1 MSLASHGEEQTRRK
15 NNLHATRCRC
25 SRAQKSDAKWP
36 WNRGK
41 SGSSRAFHVSFVA
54 VELTNPTELVP
65 LLLLLLLFSGV
76 KNEEAFFGSAISTVR
91 RRRDTTRRR
100 PLACVVGE
108 WELAGEVNGS
118 REAGA
123 SLIISLGCGG

>member
-1 MSLASHGEEQTRRK
+1 MQMLESTET
-15 NNLHATRCRC
+15 
-25 SRAQKSDAKWP
+25 DVKWR

-41 SGSSRAFHVSFVA
+41 SGSSRAFHVPFVA

-65 LLLLLLLFSGV
+65 LFYCCFFFPGV
-76 KNEEAFFGSAISTVR
+76 KNEETFFGSAISTAR

-118 REAGA
+118 REAG
-123 SLIISLGCGG
+123 GGPHSYHLVVVDDGG